1 MSLTIVK
8 RFDDK
13 GQRLDPAE
21 MSVSATGLVSYSVCA
36 RKFKWSR
43 EDNWEYDGPKKANA
57 MCLGSLVHYLLEVGI
72 PVMTRPG
79 DGPMTALEVA
89 KRGID
94 SWIAAYTDN
103 EMVQTQIYT
112 DIVPYAT
119 SMALNTFL
127 WFEQEKF
134 FDRYEIISMEK
145 DYAINIDLGWELRCR
160 PDLIVR
166 DRVTQQLGIIDFKTG
181 TSVDQ
186 APMNSDWQMR
196 AMAVV
201 LENHYRSQGGNNL
214 GDHSGV
220 AFGGHLRIK
229 KIKDRGRA
237 KPPYVQLN
245 EMRFDEERI
254 ELALTEIIHL
264 MWQIS
269 DDVVHLPSPTWT
281 CASMCS
287 FYDACEAKSANQD
300 WEYVMKVDH
309 KKGTDDQSEKSKATA

>member
-8 RFDDK
+8 RFNDE
-13 GQRLDPAE
+13 GERLNPAE
-21 MSVSATGLVSYSVCA
+21 MSVSATGLVTYSQCA

-57 MCLGSLVHYLLEVGI
+57 MCLGSLVHHLIDMGLEDF
-72 PVMTRPG
+72 PL
-79 DGPMTALEVA
+79 D
-89 KRGID
+89 KYID
-94 SWIAAYTDN
+94 PWIAEYTDD
-103 EMVQTQIYT
+103 EMIQTQIYT
-112 DIVPYAT
+112 DIVPYAKF
-119 SMALNTFL
+119 MATQTFN
-127 WFEQEKF
+127 WFEREKF
-134 FDRYEIISMEK
+134 FDRYEIVSKEK
-145 DYAINIDLGWELRCR
+145 DYALNIDLGWELRCR

-166 DRVTQQLGIIDFKTG
+166 DRITNTLGIIDYKTG
-181 TSVDQ
+181 TSIDQ

-196 AMAVV
+196 VMAVV
-201 LENHYRSQGGNNL
+201 LENHYRSKDGNNL

-229 KIKDRGRA
+229 KIKSTKG

-254 ELALTEIIHL
+254 RLATDEINHL

-281 CASMCS
+281 CPSMCS

-300 WEYVMKVDH
+300 WEYVIKIEH
-309 KKGTDDQSEKSKATA
+309 KKGIDE